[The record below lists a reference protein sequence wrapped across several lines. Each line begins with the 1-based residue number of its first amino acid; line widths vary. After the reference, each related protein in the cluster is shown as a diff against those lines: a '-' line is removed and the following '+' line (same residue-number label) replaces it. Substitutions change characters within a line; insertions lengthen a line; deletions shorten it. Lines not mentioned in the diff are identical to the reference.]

1 MNSVFHIG
9 LLIMLGI
16 CAVMDCMYRRVWMP
30 LTGIMLCYTVIAG
43 LLTKGVLWQGLLFG
57 MGVGVFFYVAAIVT
71 GGQIG
76 KADGILLGILVMAWR
91 RGTVY
96 CLLYTV
102 FYIRLWQQ
110 FFWWRYGVK
119 GEIRGCRW
127 FRLCGLDILRCCAY
141 KWEDMI
147 VCIINSKNYEE

>member
-76 KADGILLGILVMAWR
+76 KADGVLLGILVMAWPLWNGVLFIVYSFLYSFVAAVLLVAIWR
-91 RGTVY
+91 KGRNTRMPMVPFMWLGYITVL
-96 CLLYTV
+96 CL
-102 FYIRLWQQ
+102 
-110 FFWWRYGVK
+110 
-119 GEIRGCRW
+119 
-127 FRLCGLDILRCCAY
+127 
-141 KWEDMI
+141 
-147 VCIINSKNYEE
+147 

>member
-9 LLIMLGI
+9 LLTMLGI

-76 KADGILLGILVMAWR
+76 KADGILLGILVMAWPPWTGVLFIVYSFLYSFVAAVLLVAIWR
-91 RGTVY
+91 KGRNTRMPMVPFMWLGYITVL
-96 CLLYTV
+96 CL
-102 FYIRLWQQ
+102 
-110 FFWWRYGVK
+110 
-119 GEIRGCRW
+119 
-127 FRLCGLDILRCCAY
+127 
-141 KWEDMI
+141 
-147 VCIINSKNYEE
+147 

>member
-43 LLTKGVLWQGLLFG
+43 LLTKGVLSQGLLLG

-76 KADGILLGILVMAWR
+76 KADGILLGILVMAWPLWNGVLFIVYSFLYSFVAAVLLVAIWR
-91 RGTVY
+91 KGRNTRMPMVPFMWLGYITVL
-96 CLLYTV
+96 CL
-102 FYIRLWQQ
+102 
-110 FFWWRYGVK
+110 
-119 GEIRGCRW
+119 
-127 FRLCGLDILRCCAY
+127 
-141 KWEDMI
+141 
-147 VCIINSKNYEE
+147 

>member
-76 KADGILLGILVMAWR
+76 KADGILLGILVMAWPLWNGVLFIVYSFLYSFVAAVLLVAIWR
-91 RGTVY
+91 KGRNTRMPMVPFMWLGYITVL
-96 CLLYTV
+96 CL
-102 FYIRLWQQ
+102 
-110 FFWWRYGVK
+110 
-119 GEIRGCRW
+119 
-127 FRLCGLDILRCCAY
+127 
-141 KWEDMI
+141 
-147 VCIINSKNYEE
+147 

>member
-9 LLIMLGI
+9 LLTMLGI

-76 KADGILLGILVMAWR
+76 KADGILLGLLVMAWQPGNGVLCIVYSFLYSFVAAVLLVAIWR
-91 RGTVY
+91 KGRNTRMPMVPFMWLGYITVL
-96 CLLYTV
+96 CL
-102 FYIRLWQQ
+102 
-110 FFWWRYGVK
+110 
-119 GEIRGCRW
+119 
-127 FRLCGLDILRCCAY
+127 
-141 KWEDMI
+141 
-147 VCIINSKNYEE
+147 

>member
-76 KADGILLGILVMAWR
+76 KADGILLGILVMAWPLWNGVLFVVYSFLYSFVAAVLLVAIWR
-91 RGTVY
+91 KGRNTRMPMVPFMWLGYITVL
-96 CLLYTV
+96 CL
-102 FYIRLWQQ
+102 
-110 FFWWRYGVK
+110 
-119 GEIRGCRW
+119 
-127 FRLCGLDILRCCAY
+127 
-141 KWEDMI
+141 
-147 VCIINSKNYEE
+147 

>member
-9 LLIMLGI
+9 LLTMLGI

-30 LTGIMLCYTVIAG
+30 LTGRMLCYTVIAG

-76 KADGILLGILVMAWR
+76 KADGILLGILVMAWPPWNGVLFIVYSFLYSFVAAVLLVAIWR
-91 RGTVY
+91 KGRNTRMPMVPFMWLGYITVL
-96 CLLYTV
+96 CL
-102 FYIRLWQQ
+102 
-110 FFWWRYGVK
+110 
-119 GEIRGCRW
+119 
-127 FRLCGLDILRCCAY
+127 
-141 KWEDMI
+141 
-147 VCIINSKNYEE
+147 

>member
-1 MNSVFHIG
+1 MEVQSEMNSVFHIG

-76 KADGILLGILVMAWR
+76 KADGILLGILVMAWPLWNGVLFIVYSFLYSFVAAVLLVAIWR
-91 RGTVY
+91 KGRNTRMPMVPFMWLGYITVL
-96 CLLYTV
+96 CL
-102 FYIRLWQQ
+102 
-110 FFWWRYGVK
+110 
-119 GEIRGCRW
+119 
-127 FRLCGLDILRCCAY
+127 
-141 KWEDMI
+141 
-147 VCIINSKNYEE
+147 

>member
-76 KADGILLGILVMAWR
+76 KADGILLGILVMAWPPWSGVLFIVYSFLYSFVAAVLLVAIWR
-91 RGTVY
+91 KGRNTRMPMVPFMWLGYITVL
-96 CLLYTV
+96 CL
-102 FYIRLWQQ
+102 
-110 FFWWRYGVK
+110 
-119 GEIRGCRW
+119 
-127 FRLCGLDILRCCAY
+127 
-141 KWEDMI
+141 
-147 VCIINSKNYEE
+147 

>member
-76 KADGILLGILVMAWR
+76 KADGILLGILVMAWPLWNGVLFIVYSFLYSFVAAVFWVAIWR
-91 RGTVY
+91 KGRNTRMPMVPFMWLGYITVL
-96 CLLYTV
+96 CL
-102 FYIRLWQQ
+102 
-110 FFWWRYGVK
+110 
-119 GEIRGCRW
+119 
-127 FRLCGLDILRCCAY
+127 
-141 KWEDMI
+141 
-147 VCIINSKNYEE
+147 

>member
-43 LLTKGVLWQGLLFG
+43 LLTKGLLWQGLLFG

-76 KADGILLGILVMAWR
+76 KADGILLGILVMAWPPWTGVLFIVYSFLYSFVAAVLLVAIWR
-91 RGTVY
+91 KGRNTRMPMVPFMWLGYITVL
-96 CLLYTV
+96 CL
-102 FYIRLWQQ
+102 
-110 FFWWRYGVK
+110 
-119 GEIRGCRW
+119 
-127 FRLCGLDILRCCAY
+127 
-141 KWEDMI
+141 
-147 VCIINSKNYEE
+147 

>member
-76 KADGILLGILVMAWR
+76 KADGILLGILVMAWPPWNGVLFIVYSFLYSFVAAVLLVAIWR
-91 RGTVY
+91 KGRNTRMPMVPFMWFGYITVL
-96 CLLYTV
+96 CL
-102 FYIRLWQQ
+102 
-110 FFWWRYGVK
+110 
-119 GEIRGCRW
+119 
-127 FRLCGLDILRCCAY
+127 
-141 KWEDMI
+141 
-147 VCIINSKNYEE
+147 

>member
-9 LLIMLGI
+9 LLTMLGI

-76 KADGILLGILVMAWR
+76 KADGILLGILVMAWPPWN
-91 RGTVY
+91 GVLFIVY
-96 CLLYTV
+96 SFLYSFVAAVLLVAIWRKGRNTRMPMV
-102 FYIRLWQQ
+102 PFMWLGYITR
-110 FFWWRYGVK
+110 
-119 GEIRGCRW
+119 I
-127 FRLCGLDILRCCAY
+127 
-141 KWEDMI
+141 
-147 VCIINSKNYEE
+147 

>member
-9 LLIMLGI
+9 LLTMLGI

-30 LTGIMLCYTVIAG
+30 LAGIMLCYTVIAG

-76 KADGILLGILVMAWR
+76 KADGILLGILVMAWPPWNGVLFIVYSFLYSFVAAVLLVAIWR
-91 RGTVY
+91 KGRNTRMPMVPFMWLGYITVL
-96 CLLYTV
+96 CL
-102 FYIRLWQQ
+102 
-110 FFWWRYGVK
+110 
-119 GEIRGCRW
+119 
-127 FRLCGLDILRCCAY
+127 
-141 KWEDMI
+141 
-147 VCIINSKNYEE
+147 

>member
-9 LLIMLGI
+9 LLILLGI

-76 KADGILLGILVMAWR
+76 KADGILLGILVMAWPLWNGVLFIVYSFLYSFVAAVLLVAIWR
-91 RGTVY
+91 KGRNTRMPMVPFMWLGYITVL
-96 CLLYTV
+96 CL
-102 FYIRLWQQ
+102 
-110 FFWWRYGVK
+110 
-119 GEIRGCRW
+119 
-127 FRLCGLDILRCCAY
+127 
-141 KWEDMI
+141 
-147 VCIINSKNYEE
+147 

>member
-1 MNSVFHIG
+1 MNLVFHIG
-9 LLIMLGI
+9 LLTMLGI

-76 KADGILLGILVMAWR
+76 KADGILLGILVMAWPPWNGVLFIVYSFLYSFVAAVLLVAIWR
-91 RGTVY
+91 KGRNTRMPMVPFMWLGYITVL
-96 CLLYTV
+96 CL
-102 FYIRLWQQ
+102 
-110 FFWWRYGVK
+110 
-119 GEIRGCRW
+119 
-127 FRLCGLDILRCCAY
+127 
-141 KWEDMI
+141 
-147 VCIINSKNYEE
+147 

>member
-9 LLIMLGI
+9 LLTMLGI

-76 KADGILLGILVMAWR
+76 KADGILLGILVMAWPTWNGVLFIVYSFLYSFVAAVLLVAIWR
-91 RGTVY
+91 KGRNTRMPMVPFMWLGYITVL
-96 CLLYTV
+96 CL
-102 FYIRLWQQ
+102 
-110 FFWWRYGVK
+110 
-119 GEIRGCRW
+119 
-127 FRLCGLDILRCCAY
+127 
-141 KWEDMI
+141 
-147 VCIINSKNYEE
+147 

>member
-76 KADGILLGILVMAWR
+76 KADGILLGILVMAWPLWNGVLFIVYSFLYSFVAAVLLVAIWR
-91 RGTVY
+91 KGRNTRMPMVLFMWLGYITVL
-96 CLLYTV
+96 CL
-102 FYIRLWQQ
+102 
-110 FFWWRYGVK
+110 
-119 GEIRGCRW
+119 
-127 FRLCGLDILRCCAY
+127 
-141 KWEDMI
+141 
-147 VCIINSKNYEE
+147 

>member
-16 CAVMDCMYRRVWMP
+16 CAVMGCMYRRVWMP

-76 KADGILLGILVMAWR
+76 KADGILLGILVMAWPPWNGVLFIVYSVLYSFVAAVLLVAIWR
-91 RGTVY
+91 KGRNTRMPMVPFMWLGYITVL
-96 CLLYTV
+96 CL
-102 FYIRLWQQ
+102 
-110 FFWWRYGVK
+110 
-119 GEIRGCRW
+119 
-127 FRLCGLDILRCCAY
+127 
-141 KWEDMI
+141 
-147 VCIINSKNYEE
+147 

>member
-1 MNSVFHIG
+1 MNSIFHIG

-76 KADGILLGILVMAWR
+76 KADGILLGILVMAWPLWNGVLFIIYSFLYSFVAAVLLVAIWR
-91 RGTVY
+91 KGRNTRMPMVPFMWLGYITVL
-96 CLLYTV
+96 CL
-102 FYIRLWQQ
+102 
-110 FFWWRYGVK
+110 
-119 GEIRGCRW
+119 
-127 FRLCGLDILRCCAY
+127 
-141 KWEDMI
+141 
-147 VCIINSKNYEE
+147 

>member
-1 MNSVFHIG
+1 MEVQSEMNSVFHIG

-76 KADGILLGILVMAWR
+76 KADGILLGILVMAWPPWTGVLFIVYSFLYSFVAAVLLVAIWR
-91 RGTVY
+91 KGRNTRMPMVPFMWLGYITVL
-96 CLLYTV
+96 CL
-102 FYIRLWQQ
+102 
-110 FFWWRYGVK
+110 
-119 GEIRGCRW
+119 
-127 FRLCGLDILRCCAY
+127 
-141 KWEDMI
+141 
-147 VCIINSKNYEE
+147 

>member
-16 CAVMDCMYRRVWMP
+16 CAVMDCVYRRVWMP

-76 KADGILLGILVMAWR
+76 KADGILLGILVMAWPPWNGVLFIVYSFLYSFVAAVLLVAIWR
-91 RGTVY
+91 KGRNTRMPMVPFMWLGYITVL
-96 CLLYTV
+96 CL
-102 FYIRLWQQ
+102 
-110 FFWWRYGVK
+110 
-119 GEIRGCRW
+119 
-127 FRLCGLDILRCCAY
+127 
-141 KWEDMI
+141 
-147 VCIINSKNYEE
+147 

>member
-76 KADGILLGILVMAWR
+76 KADGILLGILVMAWPPWTGVLFIVYSFLYSFVAAVLLVAIWR
-91 RGTVY
+91 KGRNTRMPMVPFMWLGYITVL
-96 CLLYTV
+96 CL
-102 FYIRLWQQ
+102 
-110 FFWWRYGVK
+110 
-119 GEIRGCRW
+119 
-127 FRLCGLDILRCCAY
+127 
-141 KWEDMI
+141 
-147 VCIINSKNYEE
+147 

>member
-9 LLIMLGI
+9 LLTMLGI

-76 KADGILLGILVMAWR
+76 KADGILLGILVMALPPWNGVLFIVYSFLYSFVAAVLLVAIWR
-91 RGTVY
+91 KGRNTRMPMVPFMWLGYITVL
-96 CLLYTV
+96 CL
-102 FYIRLWQQ
+102 
-110 FFWWRYGVK
+110 
-119 GEIRGCRW
+119 
-127 FRLCGLDILRCCAY
+127 
-141 KWEDMI
+141 
-147 VCIINSKNYEE
+147 

>member
-9 LLIMLGI
+9 LLTMLGI

-71 GGQIG
+71 GGRIG
-76 KADGILLGILVMAWR
+76 KADGILLGILVMAWPPWNGVLFIVYSFLYSFVAAVLLVAIWR
-91 RGTVY
+91 KGRNTRMPMVPFMWLGYITVL
-96 CLLYTV
+96 CL
-102 FYIRLWQQ
+102 
-110 FFWWRYGVK
+110 
-119 GEIRGCRW
+119 
-127 FRLCGLDILRCCAY
+127 
-141 KWEDMI
+141 
-147 VCIINSKNYEE
+147 

>member
-9 LLIMLGI
+9 LLTMLGI
-16 CAVMDCMYRRVWMP
+16 CAVMDCMYRRGWMP

-76 KADGILLGILVMAWR
+76 KADGILLGILVMAWPPWNGVLFIVYSFLYSFVAAVLLVAIWR
-91 RGTVY
+91 KGRNTRMPMVPFMWLGYITVL
-96 CLLYTV
+96 CL
-102 FYIRLWQQ
+102 
-110 FFWWRYGVK
+110 
-119 GEIRGCRW
+119 
-127 FRLCGLDILRCCAY
+127 
-141 KWEDMI
+141 
-147 VCIINSKNYEE
+147 